1 MCSLSGKDQGAVNRA
16 MNNGEE
22 RFELAKAVLARLPN
36 VTFDKS
42 MNPNDVPS
50 GTIDYSN
57 I

>member
-1 MCSLSGKDQGAVNRA
+1 